1 MTSITLWLD
10 REKEQLDPRLFSER
24 AERLAKEIAKEGRN
38 KQNKSS
44 QLRRYFDEIVRLNT
58 LAQSQD
64 CDEERMRFQVLPQ
77 VHMLVAKVV
86 YAKGRKLVT
95 DSFVQMMKSGID
107 QVESR
112 KDLQV
117 FTDFLESFMG
127 FYKLHGPN

>member
-38 KQNKSS
+38 RQNKSS

-64 CDEERMRFQVLPQ
+64 CDEELDLLSTLLTGLKLLEHDALGGSGSRGYGRVRF
-77 VHMLVAKVV
+77 
-86 YAKGRKLVT
+86 RF
-95 DSFVQMMKSGID
+95 DD
-107 QVESR
+107 QEIQQRFNDAQPFAS
-112 KDLQV
+112 
-117 FTDFLESFMG
+117 
-127 FYKLHGPN
+127 